1 MAKDNPLMLN
11 KRPTDGTP
19 SRPKRIPLSNLAR
32 NVLTVQGKEDGYHY
46 CWMNEDQV
54 DRRLLQGYDFVT
66 HDVMVGDMRL
76 SAVASSQRPGSS
88 VISRNVGAGVVAY
101 LMRIP
106 NEDHAEDMQYLDS
119 LSDNLEE
126 SMHNN
131 ASTGGLTGKIENLK
145 YGKA

>member
-1 MAKDNPLMLN
+1 MAKDNPLMLER
-11 KRPTDGTP
+11 RPKEGTP

-32 NVLTVQGKEDGYHY
+32 NVLTVQGKEDGFHY

-88 VISRNVGAGVVAY
+88 VISRNVGADVVAY

-106 NEDHAEDMQYLDS
+106 EADHQEDLKYLES
-119 LSDNLEE
+119 LADNLEE
-126 SMHNN
+126 SMHNMGP
-131 ASTGGLTGKIENLK
+131 SGGLTGKIENLK
-145 YGKA
+145 YGK